1 MAAHRTMF
9 GLAAAAGIISIIPTT
24 AWAQQSHDNP
34 SAKDGDYS
42 VALIGDQNY
51 GCDLNVK
58 SLTGFVQGVTAPKCS
73 GALADDLPAPV
84 LPLGVPGRSKSN
96 EMIRGINASGVAF
109 TIHDG
114 DTKSGSTECRSSI
127 VSATLAQFNGLPDTA
142 TNPGFDKPIVYTPG
156 DNEWTDC
163 HRFAFGKV
171 PDADL
176 PAIPIAKLDEIR
188 KTFFTAPRSQGRT
201 TMPLTTQTG
210 YPENARW
217 QQGSVV
223 YVTINQPGSNNNV
236 CSPNQNTTVCNEGGE
251 ATMRN
256 AANMT
261 WLKNAFRDAHEH
273 DAEAVVITAQGN
285 PNFEANAAT
294 DLPTYDLNG
303 YNEFLTTVR
312 DLTKRFEGQV
322 VYVHGDSH
330 AMTFDHPLTDAV
342 DLRDPAQVR
351 NAKPIANFTRIET
364 SGKEDSHWVKMTVHD
379 DGPLLLTFE
388 PMIVAVNLG
397 NNPDHLPWNVTA
409 LPAKLNLPRI
419 DN

>member
-1 MAAHRTMF
+1 MGTHRT
-9 GLAAAAGIISIIPTT
+9 LLAIAAAVGIISIIPT
-24 AWAQQSHDNP
+24 AASAQQSHDN
-34 SAKDGDYS
+34 SSSKDGSYS

-51 GCDLNVK
+51 GCDLDLK
-58 SLTGFVQGVTAPKCS
+58 TLTGFVQGVTVPKCS
-73 GALADDLPAPV
+73 GALADDLPAAVP
-84 LPLGVPGRSKSN
+84 PLGVPGRSKSN
-96 EMIRGINASGVAF
+96 EMIRAINAAGVAF

-142 TNPGFDKPIVYTPG
+142 TNPGFDRPIVYTPG

-171 PDADL
+171 PATEL
-176 PAIPIAKLDEIR
+176 PAIPLAKLDELR
-188 KTFFTAPRSQGRT
+188 KTFFTTSRSQGRAT
-201 TMPLTTQTG
+201 IALATQTG

-217 QQGSVV
+217 QQGAVI
-223 YVTINQPGSNNNV
+223 YVTINQPGSNNNF
-236 CSPNQNTTVCNEGGE
+236 CSPNQNTTVCDEGGE

-261 WLKNAFRDAHEH
+261 WLKRAFKYAHEH
-273 DAEAVVITAQGN
+273 DGEAVVITGQGN
-285 PNFEANAAT
+285 PNFEANAAV

-303 YNEFLTTVR
+303 YNEFLATVR

-330 AMTFDHPLTDAV
+330 AMTFDHPLTDAA
-342 DLRDPAQVR
+342 DLRDPVQVR

-364 SGKEDSHWVKMTVHD
+364 SGKEDSHWVKMTVYD
-379 DGPLLLTFE
+379 DGPMLLTFE
-388 PMIVAVNLG
+388 PMIVSANLG
-397 NNPDHLPWNVTA
+397 NNPNQLPWNVTTQ
-409 LPAKLNLPRI
+409 PVKLDLPRI
-419 DN
+419 DD